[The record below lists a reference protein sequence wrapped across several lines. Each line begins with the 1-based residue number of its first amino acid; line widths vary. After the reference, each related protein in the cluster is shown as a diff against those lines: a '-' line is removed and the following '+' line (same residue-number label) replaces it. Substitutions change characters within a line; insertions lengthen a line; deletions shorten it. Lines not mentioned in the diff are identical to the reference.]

1 MTSAQ
6 AHIRAIVLMV
16 AVTVLWSTAGVVT
29 RHLQSAAGLETTFWR
44 SLAAAVFVGAWLVS
58 RPGGL
63 LGALRAGGWPGVISG
78 AMWCAMFSCFMLAV
92 LRTTVANTLVVL
104 SVTPLLTALLTWV
117 VLRQRIAPKTWAAI
131 AVAAAGIVTMFASAF
146 EADGGRHVSGMLIA
160 LGVPVASAIN
170 VVMLKRVGGAQDLV
184 PAVFLGGIM
193 SAALMLVLMWAMG
206 GQPFQAS
213 PHDLFLLTLLGFFQL
228 GLPCMLMVVASRHLA
243 APELSLL
250 ALLEV
255 LLGPLWAWW
264 LAGEVPATAT
274 LIGGAI
280 VLTALVFNELTST
293 RRAGLAR

>member
-1 MTSAQ
+1 MTAAQ
-6 AHIRAIVLMV
+6 AHVRAIVLMV
-16 AVTVLWSTAGVVT
+16 VVTVLWSTAGVVT

-117 VLRQRIAPKTWAAI
+117 VLRQRIAPKTWTAI

-213 PHDLFLLTLLGFFQL
+213 PHDLLLLTLLGFFQL